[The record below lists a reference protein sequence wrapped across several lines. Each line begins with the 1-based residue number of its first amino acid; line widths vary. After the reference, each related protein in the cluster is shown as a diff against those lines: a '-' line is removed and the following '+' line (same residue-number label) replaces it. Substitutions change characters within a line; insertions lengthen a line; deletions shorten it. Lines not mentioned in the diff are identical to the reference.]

1 MSDGNDKKIA
11 APAGPPGAHAGGP
24 TGDKRRHERLAVR
37 ENFKATITGA
47 DGVEQD
53 VRVMDIS
60 AGGAGL
66 VVEGSFQNDAFVEL
80 HMEGYGKIPARVKRE
95 FMEGIG
101 VEFEL
106 EGPQKDDME
115 EELKK
120 FRLTVAK
127 ESK

>member
-1 MSDGNDKKIA
+1 MSNGKDKKIA
-11 APAGPPGAHAGGP
+11 ATSGPPG
-24 TGDKRRHERLAVR
+24 DQRRYQRTKMPEHV
-37 ENFKATITGA
+37 KATIIGE

-53 VRVMDIS
+53 VTVKDLS

-66 VVEGSFQNDAFVEL
+66 IVEGSYENDAFVEL

-95 FMEGIG
+95 FVEGIG

-106 EGPQKDDME
+106 DEPEKNDME

-120 FRLTVAK
+120 FRLSVAQK
-127 ESK
+127 KY

>member
-1 MSDGNDKKIA
+1 MSDDQDKKIA
-11 APAGPPGAHAGGP
+11 ATGGPPG
-24 TGDKRRHERLAVR
+24 DRRRYQRTEMPEHL
-37 ENFKATITGA
+37 KATIIGE

-53 VRVMDIS
+53 VRVMNIS

-66 VVEGSFQNDAFVEL
+66 IVDGSFENDDFVDL

-95 FMEGIG
+95 FVEGIG

-106 EGPQKDDME
+106 GEPEKNDME

-120 FRLTVAK
+120 FRLAVAQK
-127 ESK
+127 KY

>member
-1 MSDGNDKKIA
+1 MSDGKDKKIA
-11 APAGPPGAHAGGP
+11 APGGPSAGPS
-24 TGDKRRHERLAVR
+24 GDQRRHERLEMPEHV
-37 ENFKATITGA
+37 KATIIGE

-66 VVEGSFQNDAFVEL
+66 AVEGSFENDAFVEL
-80 HMEGYGKIPARVKRE
+80 HMEGYGRIPARVKRE
-95 FMEGIG
+95 FVEGIG

-106 EGPQKDDME
+106 GGPEKNDME

-120 FRLTVAK
+120 FRLAVAQNTD
-127 ESK
+127 